1 LSDPTKVKPG
11 LVTLEVEWLGAINS
25 FDEGELALCQVKVQ
39 DPDNLSQGIDPE
51 TVVIMYEV
59 DNNPPTE
66 IEWLYDDWD
75 GTTVPFPVVA
85 TGVLGRT
92 NQGKFQTW
100 LDTTGHPGEWIV
112 EASTTGAGQ
121 GTSEP
126 LRLVVTEKIGGA

>member
-1 LSDPTKVKPG
+1 VSDPTKVKPG

-51 TVVIMYEV
+51 TVTVEYKI
-59 DNNPPTE
+59 DSSDPIP
-66 IEWLYDDWD
+66 IEWLHSIWD
-75 GTTVPFPVVA
+75 GITVPSPA
-85 TGVLGRT
+85 IAPGVLSRVS
-92 NQGKFQTW
+92 QGAFQTW
-100 LDTTGHPGEWIV
+100 LDTTGHPGEWQV

-126 LRLVVTEKIGGA
+126 LRWVVTEKIGGA